1 MTLLSD
7 QKTLSFHSGYCIN
20 LPHAVTLIEEMCGA
34 DPQLRERLQA
44 CQATATPPTFPLSSH
59 LVIPFQRFLKY
70 HLLLKEI
77 LKYTD
82 EDLYGG
88 GLFFNLNKVWSQNQ
102 QTLFFSFLF
111 THTTSQYVLH
121 PLWASK
127 ESKGQY

>member
-1 MTLLSD
+1 MPFLSD
-7 QKTLSFHSGYCIN
+7 QQKTLAFHSGYCIN

-88 GLFFNLNKVWSQNQ
+88 GLFFNLNKVWSQKNKHY
-102 QTLFFSFLF
+102 SFPF
-111 THTTSQYVLH
+111 IHSYHTTSQYVLH
-121 PLWASK
+121 AL
-127 ESKGQY
+127 

>member
-88 GLFFNLNKVWSQNQ
+88 GLFFNLNKVWSRKK
-102 QTLFFSFLF
+102 QTFFSSILFLLF
-111 THTTSQYVLH
+111 THTSQYVLLRSR
-121 PLWASK
+121 PL
-127 ESKGQY
+127 